1 MSTNRFSNLT
11 IVLVEDHDDIRG
23 YLSAF
28 LIRLGAKVVEAK
40 NAFEGFQ
47 AVKTFRPN
55 IVLSDIAMPGRDGFG
70 LLGEIRGLG
79 PDAGGNVPVIAMTAL
94 VTHADRARILGAG
107 FQACLPK
114 PFGPDKLVATI
125 LEVLEG

>member
-1 MSTNRFSNLT
+1 MSHNPFSNLT
-11 IVLVEDHDDIRG
+11 IVIVEDHDDIRG
-23 YLSAF
+23 YLAAF
-28 LIRLGAKVVEAK
+28 LIRLGAKVVEAT
-40 NAFEGFQ
+40 NAFEGFK

-70 LLGEIRGLG
+70 LLGEIRSLG

>member
-1 MSTNRFSNLT
+1 MSHNPFSNLT
-11 IVLVEDHDDIRG
+11 IVIVEDHDDIRG
-23 YLSAF
+23 YLAAF
-28 LIRLGAKVVEAK
+28 LIRLGAKVVEAT

-70 LLGEIRGLG
+70 LLGEIRSLG